1 MVSTW
6 SSCVELPMH
15 RLFVALAV
23 QKGLCMYGGDA
34 CDAYAHAPAPKKMT
48 HLTIDDAYFKWYK
61 EKTGKSLNH
70 RHVLPVLQLLQGH
83 PESEKMLMKFIVR
96 FHIKDLGFETTTNG

>member
-6 SSCVELPMH
+6 SSCVEFPVQ
-15 RLFVALAV
+15 RLFIDLCA

-34 CDAYAHAPAPKKMT
+34 CDAFAYAPAPGMMT
-48 HLTIDDAYFKWYK
+48 HLTIDNAYYKWYK

-70 RHVLPVLQLLQGH
+70 CFVLPVLHSLQGH
-83 PESEKMLMKFIVR
+83 PESGKMW
-96 FHIKDLGFETTTNG
+96 IKLIDRILIKALGFATTTKD